1 MSLQTRTL
9 AASDGVDM
17 PLHQRGRFPAHL
29 LPQQLRG
36 AHVSKFAQDTS
47 VSSEKSRGEIES
59 TLSRYGATGFM
70 YEPPMPAKDG

>member
-1 MSLQTRTL
+1 M
-9 AASDGVDM
+9 
-17 PLHQRGRFPAHL
+17 
-29 LPQQLRG
+29 
-36 AHVSKFAQDTS
+36 SKFAQDTS